1 MIMEKTIVI
10 SAKDITKV
18 YRRGSEEV
26 RAVDGVSFD
35 AYAGEMVAITGP
47 SGSGKTTLL
56 NIIGC
61 LDNPSSGTL
70 HIGDKSIFGG
80 RKELSEREL
89 TRIRREMFGYV
100 FQKFYLIP
108 TLTVEE
114 NIMLPGAFYKAP
126 GAKEVYSV
134 MKLLG
139 IERRL
144 RHLPGELSG
153 GEMQRVAI
161 ARALINDPKVLLAD
175 EFSASDGDLVT
186 YRFKTYKMGPVIGKR
201 TWGGVVGIRGT
212 LPLLDGGVLNRPEFS
227 RYDIAG
233 KAWAIEGIGVEP
245 DIVVD
250 NDPAREYAGEDQQL
264 DKAIQVILDLMKKN
278 PAKLPPPPPLPVK
291 R

>member
-1 MIMEKTIVI
+1 MIMEKTIII

-80 RKELSEREL
+80 RRELSEREL

-126 GAKEVYSV
+126 GAKAVYEV
-134 MKLLG
+134 MKMLG

-153 GEMQRVAI
+153 GEMQRVAV
-161 ARALINDPKVLLAD
+161 ARALINGPKVVLAD
-175 EFSASDGDLVT
+175 EPTGNLDS
-186 YRFKTYKMGPVIGKR
+186 RR
-201 TWGGVVGIRGT
+201 TDEIRGILRDLT
-212 LPLLDGGVLNRPEFS
+212 RQGITVIMVTHNLELAHSADRLLEIRDGKVH
-227 RYDIAG
+227 A
-233 KAWAIEGIGVEP
+233 A
-245 DIVVD
+245 
-250 NDPAREYAGEDQQL
+250 
-264 DKAIQVILDLMKKN
+264 
-278 PAKLPPPPPLPVK
+278 
-291 R
+291 